1 MDIDDFK
8 ASMKKVLD
16 FIPQIGDT
24 MWVKWSDDL
33 PSQHTLLKVEGEY
46 AFVSLNGKP
55 RQVRVS
61 QLDNVRPYTS
71 DEDFELFWN
80 NVLGS
85 TQFLYYWFAENTGKV
100 CLDGVTN
107 GKDLA
112 IAIKRARYEYH
123 TGRKWSEFT
132 GDKTK

>member
-33 PSQHTLLKVEGEY
+33 PSKHRLLEVSGETAKVE
-46 AFVSLNGKP
+46 LNGKP
-55 RQVRVS
+55 KVVRVS
-61 QLDNVRPYTS
+61 QLDQVRPYTS

-80 NVLGS
+80 HCLGS

-100 CLDGVTN
+100 CLEGVTN

-112 IAIKRARYEYH
+112 IAIKRARYEDH

>member
-8 ASMKKVLD
+8 TSMKKVLD

-24 MWVKWSDDL
+24 LWVKWLDDL
-33 PSQHTLLKVEGEY
+33 PSQCTLLKVEGEY
-46 AFVSLNGKP
+46 AFISVNGKS
-55 RQVRVS
+55 RQVKIS
-61 QLDNVRPYTS
+61 QLEQARPYIS
-71 DEDFELFWN
+71 DEEFELNWYHC
-80 NVLGS
+80 LGS
-85 TQFLYYWFAENTGKV
+85 VTFLYHWFAENTGKV

-112 IAIKRARYEYH
+112 VAIKQSRYEYH

-132 GDKTK
+132 GDKSK

>member
-24 MWVKWSDDL
+24 LWVKWSDDL
-33 PSQHTLLKVEGEY
+33 PSEHTLLKVEGEY
-46 AFVSLNGKP
+46 AFVSLNGKT
-55 RQVRVS
+55 RKVRIS
-61 QLDNVRPYTS
+61 QLDQVRPYAS
-71 DEDFELFWN
+71 DEEFELFWN
-80 NVLGS
+80 HCLGS
-85 TQFLYYWFAENTGKV
+85 PLFLFHWFAENTYKV

-123 TGRKWSEFT
+123 TGRKWSKFT

>member
-8 ASMKKVLD
+8 SSVKKVLD

-24 MWVKWSDDL
+24 LWVKWTDDL
-33 PSQHTLLKVEGEY
+33 PSQHTLLKVDGDY

-55 RQVRVS
+55 RKVRVS
-61 QLDNVRPYTS
+61 HLDQALPYTS

-80 NVLGS
+80 HCLGS
-85 TQFLYYWFAENTGKV
+85 THFLFHWFAENMDKV

-107 GKDLA
+107 GKDLT
-112 IAIKRARYEYH
+112 IAIKRARHEYH
-123 TGRKWSEFT
+123 TGRTWSEFT
-132 GDKTK
+132 GDKTQ